1 MRVGTA
7 KECQVV
13 KLIRLKNI
21 ILFSATIG
29 LTHIL
34 CEDIY
39 ATSFQWGEVDG
50 QFKSSLSMGAN
61 WATRNPDQRQIG
73 ITSGGIASNNTH
85 DDGRLNFRKG
95 EAFSKVIKGVSDL
108 ELKYANAGV
117 FLRGKYWYDFELENG
132 EQHFYRIKDR
142 DGNKAAKPTG
152 ITLADAYIYKNFPDA
167 AHLKTIRLGRQTIN
181 WGESAFIGNGINIIN
196 PLDLPALRRPG
207 AHLKERTI
215 PVNMLYSAI
224 TINPKL
230 SMELFYQLEW
240 RKTIVDQCGTF
251 FAVDALADGCGDRLE
266 AILPGFNSPVYLP
279 RADDNEAKNARQF
292 GLAFKPTFGDSN
304 QHKLGL
310 YFINYHSRLPYL
322 SGIAVNGALA
332 TIENNAV
339 AGQQK
344 LISNGKYFL
353 DYPENIQLWGASFST
368 LLGKTSVSGELS
380 YRPNMP
386 LQINGVDLTTA
397 AYFGNMI
404 EDVNSPIFSS
414 GHSKAN
420 PDEIIKG
427 YARRPV
433 SQLQLKVIHPFGPIW
448 NADNV
453 MLVAEAGYNH
463 ITDINKNAL
472 RFGRDGNYGNGSM
485 PTGNN
490 PFNGDFLSENISC
503 TALLNPINPQYCH
516 DDGFYTQN
524 SWGYRARASV
534 EYKNILKNTDIKY
547 AAYWSHDVA
556 GYGPNFNQGSK
567 AVSLSADITYR
578 NSYTLNV
585 AYTDFFGGDFNTLV
599 DRDFASLSLG
609 WNF

>member
-1 MRVGTA
+1 M
-7 KECQVV
+7 V
-13 KLIRLKNI
+13 KVIRPKKTV
-21 ILFSATIG
+21 LFSAMIG
-29 LTHIL
+29 LTIIL
-34 CEDIY
+34 CEDMY
-39 ATSFQWGEVDG
+39 ATSFQWGGVEG
-50 QFKSSLSMGAN
+50 ELKSSLSMGAS
-61 WATRNPDQRQIG
+61 WATSDPDQKQIG
-73 ITSGGIASNNTH
+73 VIAGGTASNNTH
-85 DDGRLNFRKG
+85 DDGRQNFRKG

-108 ELKYANAGV
+108 ELKYANAGML
-117 FLRGKYWYDFELENG
+117 LRGKYWYDFELENG

-142 DGNKAAKPTG
+142 DGNKAAESAG

-167 AHLKTIRLGRQTIN
+167 AHLKTVRLGRQTIN

-240 RKTIVDQCGTF
+240 RKTIMDQCGTF
-251 FAVDALADGCGDRLE
+251 FAQDTLADGCEDRLE
-266 AILPGFNSPVYLP
+266 AILPGFDRPVYIP
-279 RADDNEAKNARQF
+279 READQKAKNSGQF

-310 YFINYHSRLPYL
+310 YFINYHSRTPYL
-322 SGIAVNGALA
+322 SGVAADVILA
-332 TIENNAV
+332 RPGNAGV
-339 AGQQK
+339 AGQPR
-344 LISNGKYFL
+344 LASTGKYFL
-353 DYPENIQLWGASFST
+353 AYPENIQLLGSSFST
-368 LLGKTSVSGELS
+368 LIGKTSLSGELS

-386 LQINGVDLTTA
+386 LQINGVDVTTA
-397 AYFGNMI
+397 AYYGDMI

-420 PDEIIKG
+420 AGDTIKG

-463 ITDINKNAL
+463 ITDINKNTL

-485 PTGNN
+485 PAGSN
-490 PFNGDFLSENISC
+490 PLDGTLLGDNISC
-503 TALLNPINPQYCH
+503 TALLNPVNPQYCH
-516 DDGFYTQN
+516 YDGFYTQS

-567 AVSLSADITYR
+567 AVSLSADVTYR